1 MNILIYNFEDYTFD
15 DLESFSK
22 QVESVTFFA
31 FSHDD
36 VKVTIKNRSINKVIF
51 RIITE
56 DDLELLHDITKN
68 NKHIEFLVLF
78 SDYSNYT
85 NYNNFENSRWYRDDI
100 KLTELS
106 EAICG

>member
-31 FSHDD
+31 FSHED
-36 VKVTIKNRSINKVIF
+36 VRITIKNRNIDKVIF

-56 DDLELLHDITKN
+56 DDLELLQNITKH
-68 NKHIEFLVLF
+68 NKDIEFLVLF
-78 SDYSNYT
+78 SDYTKYPD
-85 NYNNFENSRWYRDDI
+85 FENSKWYSDDI